1 MITKY
6 CEINVYKYISYTKN
20 PPKQNRNIHSYN
32 SKGVLIVLI
41 TKAIP
46 LVLVFRRFF
55 MSSTGSVR

>member
-1 MITKY
+1 MY
-6 CEINVYKYISYTKN
+6 INIFLILKI

-32 SKGVLIVLI
+32 PKGVLIVLI